1 MRNQLLFICVSLC
14 LTACGDSGDN
24 NGNENTQPPGSSP
37 VSPPENNR
45 LPDSPQARPDV
56 TFNDALIDDVEHF
69 VTLAHSVQYFY
80 PSEEVSASD
89 WPLFIAESIVELS
102 QTEEAARADKGIELL
117 RQIAPY
123 VTTQQDHLPILEQQT
138 QVMAWQQNAPFS
150 QRLYER
156 DLRSGNYGSLSN
168 QSYLP
173 SNRYATLDYGQQ
185 RVYIPLYLPAQTQL
199 TGDTFSRVGRWQLTE
214 NFEQPEICMAT
225 VSGMWAMIQ
234 HFWPYFHQI
243 ELNWA
248 QSLKPLLNACTESD
262 LTQRNTRIYT
272 EFTKLN
278 DNHLNI
284 ALPNPELSPFG
295 YYMPFFFEIVEGK
308 AIVTRTEQNNPSD
321 IEIGDEIISIDGE
334 AVQTYLQNRA
344 AQSFSNQLQGVN
356 RVARMHF
363 YKTSSTPVRYEIKKS
378 DERVIQQTVTPLK
391 REGALKFGGLRYVPH
406 SPDVL
411 EPLGDNIYR
420 INVYNVEQQ
429 DLSLLK
435 SQLAEAKAVVLDM
448 RHYPTSWPGWQGVL
462 SWFIETDAVNNTLA
476 NYWQGAPN
484 QSDVQVQSLPQT
496 IRLAQD
502 ALNIPAIALASRE
515 SQSQSEH
522 ALVFARAGG
531 IKVLGEATS
540 GINGEVFEADFFN
553 FSDDLSRNSIFV
565 FTSMLANR
573 LNGDPLI
580 NAGVEIDIWV
590 PRTIESVRKHQ
601 DNQLEEAVNYLKSQ
615 LE

>member
-1 MRNQLLFICVSLC
+1 MRNKLLITCVSLC
-14 LTACGDSGDN
+14 LTACGGS
-24 NGNENTQPPGSSP
+24 GNESGNDNLQPPGSSP
-37 VSPPENNR
+37 LTPPDNNR
-45 LPDSPQARPDV
+45 LPSSPQARPDIS
-56 TFNDALIDDVEHF
+56 FNEAMIEDVEHF

-80 PSEEVSASD
+80 PSEAVSVSD

-102 QTEEAARADKGIELL
+102 QTEDAARADKGIELL

-123 VTTQQDHLPILEQQT
+123 VTTQQGHLPTLEQQT
-138 QVMAWQQNAPFS
+138 QVAAWQQNAPFS
-150 QRLYER
+150 QVLYER
-156 DLRSGNYGSLSN
+156 GLRSGQYGSLSN
-168 QSYLP
+168 QAYMP
-173 SNRYATLDYGQQ
+173 SNRYATLNYGQQ
-185 RVYIPLYLPAQTQL
+185 TVYIPLYLPTQTQL

-214 NFEQPEICMAT
+214 NFAQPEICMAT

-243 ELNWA
+243 ELNWT

-278 DNHLNI
+278 DNHLSI
-284 ALPNPELSPFG
+284 ALPDPELLPFD
-295 YYMPFFFEIVEGK
+295 YNMPFFFEMVEGK

-321 IEIGDEIISIDGE
+321 IEVGDEIISIDGE
-334 AVQTYLQNRA
+334 PVQTYLQNLA
-344 AQSFSNQLQGVN
+344 AKSLYNQLHRVN

-363 YKTSSTPVRYEIKKS
+363 YKTSATPVRYEIKKS

-391 REGALKFGGLRYVPH
+391 REGSLKFDGLRYVPH
-406 SPDVL
+406 SADVL
-411 EPLGDNIYR
+411 APLGDNIYR

-429 DLSLLK
+429 ALGSLK
-435 SQLAEAKAVVLDM
+435 SQLADAKAVVLDM
-448 RHYPTSWPGWQGVL
+448 RHYPTSWQGWQGVL
-462 SWFIETDAVNNTLA
+462 SWFIQTDAVNNTLA
-476 NYWQGAPN
+476 QYWQGAPN

-496 IRLAQD
+496 IHVAQD

-540 GINGEVFEADFFN
+540 GINGEIFEADFFN
-553 FSDDLSRNSIFV
+553 FSDDLSRSSIFV

-573 LNGDPLI
+573 LNGEPLI

-590 PRTIESVRKHQ
+590 PRTIESVRQHQ
-601 DNQLEEAVNYLKSQ
+601 DNQLEEAVNYLKAQ